1 MYIPV
6 VAGPRWASTR
16 IAHRNYDTATA
27 SSVAA
32 IINLPLYKQKIT
44 KFKALHFVYN

>member
-1 MYIPV
+1 MYVPV
-6 VAGPRWASTR
+6 VAGPRR
-16 IAHRNYDTATA
+16 QLVRVQLILRNYDTATA

-44 KFKALHFVYN
+44 K

>member
-1 MYIPV
+1 MYVPV
-6 VAGPRWASTR
+6 VAGPRR
-16 IAHRNYDTATA
+16 QLVQLILRNYDTATA

-44 KFKALHFVYN
+44 K